1 MPNKRKRDNE
11 GPEIEQPTTVNKDDE
26 VKQNTLHSRISAKV
40 IMFSPTILV
49 VVGKSKEG
57 FTLHKDLLSLHSSWF
72 EEYFSAMDNAQ
83 NLILTT
89 VEAAPFETFVYWL
102 YSGEKPIKL
111 GLYDKGSSSVTESLI
126 CANIL
131 RSPAYSN
138 IIMNAL
144 IESMPRAAMTGTV
157 RFILWLSHVYNKTG
171 STSVLSKFM
180 YNYVSHNNPFTQC
193 TPGSEP
199 FVLWEGFLKAYPQ
212 FAFDLAV
219 AAGKKWKGA
228 TGPCDIEVRS
238 EFMEEEFDLNKRW
251 EELILQK
258 QTKAEIEVA
267 AKANRLRSVV
277 QLRHLNRD
285 KAKD

>member
-26 VKQNTLHSRISAKV
+26 VKQNTLHSRISA
-40 IMFSPTILV
+40 
-49 VVGKSKEG
+49 
-57 FTLHKDLLSLHSSWF
+57 
-72 EEYFSAMDNAQ
+72 N
-83 NLILTT
+83 
-89 VEAAPFETFVYWL
+89 
-102 YSGEKPIKL
+102 GEKPIKL
-111 GLYDKGSSSVTESLI
+111 GLYDK
-126 CANIL
+126 
-131 RSPAYSN
+131 AYSN